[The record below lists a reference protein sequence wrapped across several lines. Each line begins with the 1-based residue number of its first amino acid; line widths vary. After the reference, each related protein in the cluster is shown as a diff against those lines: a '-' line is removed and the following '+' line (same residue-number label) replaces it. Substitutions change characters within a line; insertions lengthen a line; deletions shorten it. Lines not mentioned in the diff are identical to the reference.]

1 MISKKIQS
9 LAIALVFGSLSF
21 ASAGDIFVKAKS
33 GEIKKDPRGTSKTV
47 TKVKFGAK
55 LANAKKSSRW
65 YKVKYRG
72 KSGYIY
78 KGFISKKAPEKDP
91 SLTAK
96 DGSALSS
103 EEVDASSAVR
113 GVGPNATKF
122 ADRGGIK
129 DVHRTYIDYHQSF
142 VFSDTPITAEGVK
155 KQYITTAEIENF
167 MKDAKLGP
175 YGE

>member
-1 MISKKIQS
+1 MISKMIQGF
-9 LAIALVFGSLSF
+9 ALVLVCGCFSV

-33 GEIKKDPRGTSKTV
+33 GEIKKDPRGTSKTL

-55 LANAKKSSRW
+55 LANAKKSARW

-78 KGFISKKAPEKDP
+78 KGFISKKAPENDP
-91 SLTAK
+91 SLKAA
-96 DGSALSS
+96 DGSVLAS
-103 EEVDASSAVR
+103 EKIDASSAVR

-122 ADRGGIK
+122 ADRGGITK
-129 DVHRTYIDYHQSF
+129 EHRMYIDYHQSF
-142 VFSDTPITAEGVK
+142 VFSDTPITELKEK
-155 KQYITTAEIENF
+155 KVPISTADIDNF
-167 MKDAKLGP
+167 MKEAKLGP